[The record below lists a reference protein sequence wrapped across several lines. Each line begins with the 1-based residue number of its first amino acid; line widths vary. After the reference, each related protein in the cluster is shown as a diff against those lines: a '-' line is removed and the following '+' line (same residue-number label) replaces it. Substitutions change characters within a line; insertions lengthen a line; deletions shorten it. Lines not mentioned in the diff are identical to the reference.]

1 MHPATVSSCQLRK
14 GTARSSRVGLSQD
27 AVAGIRSASLLRLRL
42 SHPRLLFVAHCCCW
56 RLLLLLLFL
65 VDFFNFFFGF
75 GFGLVGRGRREK
87 EKRFDYGVVGC
98 GGKAPSDTSAGI
110 K

>member
-1 MHPATVSSCQLRK
+1 LRWSLAGRGCGDQKRFSSLPSFF
-14 GTARSSRVGLSQD
+14 A
-27 AVAGIRSASLLRLRL
+27 SASAVRC
-42 SHPRLLFVAHCCCW
+42 S
-56 RLLLLLLFL
+56 LLLLPITAAAAAAAAVFGRFFFFVLLVLFL
-65 VDFFNFFFGF
+65 VLFVGVFYFF
-75 GFGLVGRGRREK
+75 FGLVGRGRREK

>member
-1 MHPATVSSCQLRK
+1 LR
-14 GTARSSRVGLSQD
+14 GSEALLFSAFVFRIRVCF
-27 AVAGIRSASLLRLRL
+27 SLLTAAAAAVFGR
-42 SHPRLLFVAHCCCW
+42 
-56 RLLLLLLFL
+56 
-65 VDFFNFFFGF
+65 FFFFGFGF

>member
-1 MHPATVSSCQLRK
+1 LRGSEALLVSAFVFRIRVCSSLLPAAAAAAAAVF
-14 GTARSSRVGLSQD
+14 SRFYFFCFGFISGAFCWGLS
-27 AVAGIRSASLLRLRL
+27 
-42 SHPRLLFVAHCCCW
+42 FV
-56 RLLLLLLFL
+56 
-65 VDFFNFFFGF
+65 FFFF
-75 GFGLVGRGRREK
+75 FGLVGRGRREK

>member
-1 MHPATVSSCQLRK
+1 LRWSLAGRGCGDQKRFSSLP
-14 GTARSSRVGLSQD
+14 SSF
-27 AVAGIRSASLLRLRL
+27 ASASALRC
-42 SHPRLLFVAHCCCW
+42 S
-56 RLLLLLLFL
+56 LLLLLLILVEFFFLLVFFL
-65 VDFFNFFFGF
+65 VLFVGGFFKKKFIW
-75 GFGLVGRGRREK
+75 FGLVGRGRREK

>member
-1 MHPATVSSCQLRK
+1 
-14 GTARSSRVGLSQD
+14 
-27 AVAGIRSASLLRLRL
+27 
-42 SHPRLLFVAHCCCW
+42 
-56 RLLLLLLFL
+56 
-65 VDFFNFFFGF
+65 
-75 GFGLVGRGRREK
+75 LVGRGRRAK

>member
-1 MHPATVSSCQLRK
+1 M
-14 GTARSSRVGLSQD
+14 
-27 AVAGIRSASLLRLRL
+27 
-42 SHPRLLFVAHCCCW
+42 
-56 RLLLLLLFL
+56 LFL
-65 VDFFNFFFGF
+65 VDLFFLLVLFLVLFFFLF
-75 GFGLVGRGRREK
+75 FWFGLVGRGRREK